1 MKKDMNFF
9 SQFSGKRK
17 GQDGS
22 EIYVY
27 LLGGIVLMGIIV
39 ISLYYSISI
48 VFTNKSITDYE
59 TKLND
64 PEVVAKIAESD
75 KVNVKIDALTRYDKD
90 LSIIVYEVEG
100 RDAVTTALIEKIA
113 KAQSPAVGVKIAQL
127 TINSKEVNM
136 SAAAPDRVAIAEFQH
151 NLSNIDQVQSVYIGS
166 IAGEGQLT
174 FDVKCV
180 LKDVD

>member
-9 SQFSGKRK
+9 SQFSGRRKR
-17 GQDGS
+17 QDGS
-22 EIYVY
+22 DIYIY
-27 LLGGIVLMGIIV
+27 LLGGIVLAAIIV
-39 ISLYYSISI
+39 TSLYYSIAI
-48 VFTNKSITDYE
+48 FFTNKSISDYE

-64 PEVVAKIAESD
+64 PEVVAKIAESE
-75 KVNVKIDALTRYDKD
+75 KVNDKIDALTRYDND
-90 LSIIVYEVEG
+90 LGIIIYEVEG

-113 KAQSPAVGVKIAQL
+113 KAQSPAVGVKISQL
-127 TINSKEVNM
+127 TISSKEVNM

-166 IAGEGQLT
+166 IAGEDQFT